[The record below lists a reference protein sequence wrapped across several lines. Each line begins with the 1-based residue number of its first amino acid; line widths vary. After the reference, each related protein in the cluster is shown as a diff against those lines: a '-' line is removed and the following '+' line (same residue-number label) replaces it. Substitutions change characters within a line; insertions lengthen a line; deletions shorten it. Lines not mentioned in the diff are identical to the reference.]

1 MVRRVL
7 VLSIAL
13 AFGALLGAR
22 GAAAGDAPVE
32 PAAASPLRI
41 AFQGRT
47 SGAGEPPDA
56 LVSVVYVAER
66 PSAVHGPT
74 TTSLEIHRRPARRAL
89 PDDLFFV
96 RTVMT
101 TELALTSAQ
110 VVRTDRGEQT
120 ATRLEVVG
128 GRLQVDG
135 TSPEVGSGAFSP
147 ELPTIT
153 GVASLAGI
161 ALEFARG
168 RLATPSV
175 QVLSFDPLRIRRA
188 ELRLDR
194 PAAGDG
200 RSVSVVEGEQVT
212 AVVGL
217 VRGTGAGSGW
227 IPRFVEDRSRRE
239 RVDVDPASVLD
250 PLADRPA
257 AADTPE
263 RHLVVLLDAHL
274 RGDAVAFAG
283 LLDAAEIASRMAR
296 RISMSAEAAARQVV
310 AQVQRTLPAPAGLI
324 EGGFEATAFASW
336 AAAGASVRSVGD
348 GRVEVDPRLV
358 GVLVL
363 ERRGDGLRVTD
374 VVTPEE
380 CALDARRPMWSAKM
394 VGVRTVMAA
403 LLGDAELLRASL
415 DDGVPSGD
423 PSVPTPRWVKVLQR
437 MRLARELGSVER
449 VAYAHRVLG
458 GMTQENVDDPHE
470 LTFLDTITVRVRPL
484 ADGTWRVV
492 DASAR

>member
-1 MVRRVL
+1 M
-7 VLSIAL
+7 
-13 AFGALLGAR
+13 
-22 GAAAGDAPVE
+22 
-32 PAAASPLRI
+32 
-41 AFQGRT
+41 
-47 SGAGEPPDA
+47 
-56 LVSVVYVAER
+56 
-66 PSAVHGPT
+66 
-74 TTSLEIHRRPARRAL
+74 
-89 PDDLFFV
+89 
-96 RTVMT
+96 
-101 TELALTSAQ
+101 
-110 VVRTDRGEQT
+110 RTDRGEQT
-120 ATRLEVVG
+120 TTRLEVVG

-135 TSPEVGSGAFSP
+135 TSPEVGSGTFSP

-161 ALEFARG
+161 ALECARG

-188 ELRLDR
+188 VLRLDR
-194 PAAGDG
+194 PSAGDG
-200 RSVSVVEGEQVT
+200 LSVSVVEGEQVT
-212 AVVGL
+212 AVVAL
-217 VRGTGAGSGW
+217 VRGAGPGSGW
-227 IPRFVEDRSRRE
+227 VPRAMEDHGRRE
-239 RVDVDPASVLD
+239 RVEVDPASVLD

-263 RHLVVLLDAHL
+263 RHLVALLDAHL

-296 RISMSAEAAARQVV
+296 RLSMSAEAAARQVV
-310 AQVQRTLPAPAGLI
+310 AQVQRTLPAPIGSI

-348 GRVEVDPRLV
+348 GRVEVDSRLG

-380 CALDARRPMWSAKM
+380 CALDARRPMWTAKM
-394 VGVRTVMAA
+394 VGVRAVMAA

-415 DDGVPSGD
+415 DDGVPSAD

-437 MRLARELGSVER
+437 MRLDRALGSVER
-449 VAYAHRVLG
+449 VAYAHRLLG
-458 GMTQENVDDPHE
+458 GMTQENVEAPHE
-470 LTFLDTITVRVRPL
+470 LTFLDAITVRVRPL

-492 DASAR
+492 DAFAR

>member
-1 MVRRVL
+1 M
-7 VLSIAL
+7 
-13 AFGALLGAR
+13 
-22 GAAAGDAPVE
+22 
-32 PAAASPLRI
+32 
-41 AFQGRT
+41 
-47 SGAGEPPDA
+47 
-56 LVSVVYVAER
+56 
-66 PSAVHGPT
+66 
-74 TTSLEIHRRPARRAL
+74 
-89 PDDLFFV
+89 
-96 RTVMT
+96 
-101 TELALTSAQ
+101 
-110 VVRTDRGEQT
+110 
-120 ATRLEVVG
+120 
-128 GRLQVDG
+128 
-135 TSPEVGSGAFSP
+135 GSGAFSP

-168 RLATPSV
+168 RLATSSV

-227 IPRFVEDRSRRE
+227 IPRFVEDPGRRE

-274 RGDAVAFAG
+274 RGDAVAFAL
-283 LLDAAEIASRMAR
+283 LLDAGEIASRMAR
-296 RISMSAEAAARQVV
+296 RLSMSAETAARQVM
-310 AQVQRTLPAPAGLI
+310 AQVQRTLPAPVGAV

-336 AAAGASVRSVGD
+336 TAAGASVRPVGD
-348 GRVEVDPRLV
+348 GRFEVDPRLG

-380 CALDARRPMWSAKM
+380 CALDARRPMWTAKM

-403 LLGDAELLRASL
+403 LLGDAELLRAAL

-423 PSVPTPRWVKVLQR
+423 PSVPPPRWVKVLQR
-437 MRLARELGSVER
+437 MRLDREFGSVER
-449 VAYAHRVLG
+449 ITTAHRLLG
-458 GMTQENVDDPHE
+458 GVTQANVEDPHE
-470 LTFLDTITVRVRPL
+470 LTFLDAITVRVRPL

-492 DASAR
+492 DAFAR